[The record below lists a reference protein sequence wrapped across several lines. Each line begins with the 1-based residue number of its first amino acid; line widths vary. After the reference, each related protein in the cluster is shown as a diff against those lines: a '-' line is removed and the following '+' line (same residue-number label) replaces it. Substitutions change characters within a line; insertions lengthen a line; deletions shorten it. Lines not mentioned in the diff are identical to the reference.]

1 VVAPGVADLD
11 RLGIVAGVELERF
24 VDVPGAVDAEDSILL
39 AALGERLRRRLWRIV
54 TQLGSPG
61 FGLNNMSKI
70 KRN

>member
-1 VVAPGVADLD
+1 
-11 RLGIVAGVELERF
+11 VELERF
-24 VDVPGAVDAEDSILL
+24 VDVPGAIDAEDSILL